1 MLLKRSKEYIKN
13 VDHMVINH
21 NIATVIEFIFCKM
34 RVWKGY
40 FCNWFRKNWPT
51 LTSSPH
57 WTTTKYWILPFLVP
71 PTRISEKIP
80 PPINMSR
87 LKSWFPLYKG
97 GGGGRKLFLQ
107 LSWITW
113 SGLAPFP
120 GCQGSCG
127 IVPNGP
133 TGSVVFFNIRQGLKC
148 WHVAST
154 PTLTMWLLCSNC
166 AFPWTTK

>member
-80 PPINMSR
+80 PPPLTCLVWNRGSPFTKGEGEEGNYVPAVELDNVIRFSTLSRMSR
-87 LKSWFPLYKG
+87 FLRHSSKWAHRF
-97 GGGGRKLFLQ
+97 GRFLQ
-107 LSWITW
+107 YT
-113 SGLAPFP
+113 SGLEVLA
-120 GCQGSCG
+120 CSLDTDLNY
-127 IVPNGP
+127 V
-133 TGSVVFFNIRQGLKC
+133 T
-148 WHVAST
+148 
-154 PTLTMWLLCSNC
+154 TMLQLRLSLNH
-166 AFPWTTK
+166 